1 MMSEIE
7 IVNDDKITITK
18 NNQLVECDILF
29 SFECDELSRLYIGYT
44 DGSKDETGAELIAVS
59 YIDILGN
66 QNILHQVESKEEWSM
81 INDVMRDISKD
92 MVVKR

>member
-29 SFECDELSRLYIGYT
+29 SFECD
-44 DGSKDETGAELIAVS
+44 
-59 YIDILGN
+59 
-66 QNILHQVESKEEWSM
+66 
-81 INDVMRDISKD
+81 
-92 MVVKR
+92 